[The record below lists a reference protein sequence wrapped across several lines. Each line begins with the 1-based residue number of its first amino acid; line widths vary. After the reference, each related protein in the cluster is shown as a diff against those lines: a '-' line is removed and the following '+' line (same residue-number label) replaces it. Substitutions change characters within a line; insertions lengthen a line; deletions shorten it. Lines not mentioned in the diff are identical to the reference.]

1 MNGQPRCAASD
12 MHESVDR
19 SLLRSPGEPYTIYSN
34 SIESIGAML
43 ARSVA
48 AVNVLLMLHADV
60 PLPLAKLAQLAGQP
74 YAVTASALKTLEKRG
89 LVVRSTRAG
98 QDEFAPNRESPYYPM
113 AYSLALVDLPI
124 STPLLGHT
132 IYAAYAY
139 GSLSHP
145 GGGGSG
151 SDLDLMLVV
160 RFRDEEARVAMASDL
175 ALFLSGRLH
184 RPIDPWILAPK
195 EAEDLLREQD
205 PHLVEALKG
214 VRIMGGLE

>member
-1 MNGQPRCAASD
+1 MNTQPSLTASRMPD
-12 MHESVDR
+12 SVGR
-19 SLLRSPGEPYTIYSN
+19 SILRSSAQSYTIYSS

-48 AVNVLLMLHADV
+48 AVNSLLMLHADV
-60 PLPLAKLAQLAGQP
+60 PLPLASVAQLVGQP

-98 QDEFAPNRESPYYPM
+98 QDEFAPNRASPYYPM
-113 AYSLALVDLPI
+113 AYDTALVDLPVAE
-124 STPLLGHT
+124 PLHGQK

-139 GSLSHP
+139 GSLSRP
-145 GGGGSG
+145 GGGNPS

-160 RFRDEEARVAMASDL
+160 AFRDEVARAAVASDL

-195 EAEDLLREQD
+195 EAEGLLREQD

-214 VRIMGGLE
+214 VRIMGGLQ

>member
-1 MNGQPRCAASD
+1 M
-12 MHESVDR
+12 R
-19 SLLRSPGEPYTIYSN
+19 SSAPSYTIYSS

-48 AVNVLLMLHADV
+48 AVNSLLMLHADV
-60 PLPLAKLAQLAGQP
+60 PLPLARVAQLVGQP
-74 YAVTASALKTLEKRG
+74 YAGTASALKTLEKRG
-89 LVVRSTRAG
+89 LVLRSTRAG

-113 AYSLALVDLPI
+113 AYATALVDLPVAE
-124 STPLLGHT
+124 PLHGQK

-139 GSLSHP
+139 GSLSRP
-145 GGGGSG
+145 GGGNPG

-160 RFRDEEARVAMASDL
+160 AFRDAEARAAMASDL

-195 EAEDLLREQD
+195 EAEDLHREQD
-205 PHLVEALKG
+205 PHLVEAANG

>member
-1 MNGQPRCAASD
+1 
-12 MHESVDR
+12 
-19 SLLRSPGEPYTIYSN
+19 
-34 SIESIGAML
+34 ML

-48 AVNVLLMLHADV
+48 AVNSLLMLHADV
-60 PLPLAKLAQLAGQP
+60 PLPLASVAQLVGQP

-98 QDEFAPNRESPYYPM
+98 QDEFGPNRESPYYPM
-113 AYSLALVDLPI
+113 AYSLALVDLPVAE
-124 STPLLGHT
+124 PLHEQK

-139 GSLSHP
+139 GSLSRP
-145 GGGGSG
+145 GGGSPG

-160 RFRDEEARVAMASDL
+160 AFRDEVARAAVASDL

-195 EAEDLLREQD
+195 EAEDLLRDQD

-214 VRIMGGLE
+214 VRIMGGLQ

>member
-1 MNGQPRCAASD
+1 MNGQLTLAACATKDSD
-12 MHESVDR
+12 L
-19 SLLRSPGEPYTIYSN
+19 SLLRSLQGCYTIYSQG
-34 SIESIGAML
+34 IESIGAML

-48 AVNVLLMLHADV
+48 AVNALLMLHADV
-60 PLPLAKLAQLAGQP
+60 PLPLAKVAQLAGQP

-98 QDEFAPNRESPYYPM
+98 QDEFAPNRASPYYPM
-113 AYSLALVDLPI
+113 AYDTALVDLPI
-124 STPLLGHT
+124 AEPLHEQK
-132 IYAAYAY
+132 IYAAYTY
-139 GSLSHP
+139 GSLSRP
-145 GGGGSG
+145 GGGNPS

-160 RFRDEEARVAMASDL
+160 AFRDEVARAAVASDL

>member
-1 MNGQPRCAASD
+1 
-12 MHESVDR
+12 
-19 SLLRSPGEPYTIYSN
+19 
-34 SIESIGAML
+34 ML

-48 AVNVLLMLHADV
+48 AVNALLMLHADV
-60 PLPLAKLAQLAGQP
+60 PLPLAKVAQLAGQP

-124 STPLLGHT
+124 SKPLLGHT

-139 GSLSHP
+139 GSLSRP
-145 GGGGSG
+145 GGGSPG

-160 RFRDEEARVAMASDL
+160 RFRDEEARAAMASDL
-175 ALFLSGRLH
+175 TLFLSGRLH

-195 EAEDLLREQD
+195 EADDLLREQD

-214 VRIMGGLE
+214 VRIMGGLQ

>member
-1 MNGQPRCAASD
+1 MNGQPSQVACATKDSD
-12 MHESVDR
+12 WSI
-19 SLLRSPGEPYTIYSN
+19 LRPSQNPYTIYSS

-48 AVNVLLMLHADV
+48 AVNSLLMLHADV
-60 PLPLAKLAQLAGQP
+60 PLPLARVAQLVGQP
-74 YAVTASALKTLEKRG
+74 YAVTASALKTLEKSG
-89 LVVRSTRAG
+89 LVLRSPRAG

-113 AYSLALVDLPI
+113 AYATALVDLPVAE
-124 STPLLGHT
+124 PLHGQK

-139 GSLSHP
+139 GSLSRP
-145 GGGGSG
+145 GGGNPG

-160 RFRDEEARVAMASDL
+160 AFRDAEARAAMASDL

-195 EAEDLLREQD
+195 ESEDLHREQD
-205 PHLVEALKG
+205 PHLVEAANG

>member
-1 MNGQPRCAASD
+1 
-12 MHESVDR
+12 
-19 SLLRSPGEPYTIYSN
+19 
-34 SIESIGAML
+34 ML

-48 AVNVLLMLHADV
+48 AVNSLLMLHADV
-60 PLPLAKLAQLAGQP
+60 PLPLARVAQLVGQP

-89 LVVRSTRAG
+89 LVLRSTRAG

-113 AYSLALVDLPI
+113 AYATALVDLPLAE
-124 STPLLGHT
+124 PLHGQRV
-132 IYAAYAY
+132 YAAYAY
-139 GSLSHP
+139 GSLSRP
-145 GGGGSG
+145 RGGNPG

-160 RFRDEEARVAMASDL
+160 AFRDEEARAAMASDL

-195 EAEDLLREQD
+195 EAEDLHREQD
-205 PHLVEALKG
+205 PHLVEAANG

>member
-1 MNGQPRCAASD
+1 
-12 MHESVDR
+12 
-19 SLLRSPGEPYTIYSN
+19 
-34 SIESIGAML
+34 ML

-48 AVNVLLMLHADV
+48 AVNSLLMLHADV
-60 PLPLAKLAQLAGQP
+60 PLPLAKVAQLVGQP

-89 LVVRSTRAG
+89 LIVRSTRAG
-98 QDEFAPNRESPYYPM
+98 QDEFGPNRESPYYPM

-124 STPLLGHT
+124 SAPLPGHK
-132 IYAAYAY
+132 ILAAYAY
-139 GSLSHP
+139 GSLSRP
-145 GGGGSG
+145 GGGSPG

-160 RFRDEEARVAMASDL
+160 RFRDEETRVAMASDL

-195 EAEDLLREQD
+195 EAEDLLRDQD

-214 VRIMGGLE
+214 VRIIGGLQ

>member
-1 MNGQPRCAASD
+1 MNCQPGSAAGD
-12 MHESVDR
+12 LHESVNR
-19 SLLRSPGEPYTIYSN
+19 SLLRSPGECYTIYIG
-34 SIESIGAML
+34 SIESIGDML
-43 ARSVA
+43 AKSVA
-48 AVNVLLMLHADV
+48 AVNALLMLHADV
-60 PLPLAKLAQLAGQP
+60 PLPLAKVAQLVGQP

-132 IYAAYAY
+132 IYAAFAY

-160 RFRDEEARVAMASDL
+160 RFRDEEARAAMASDL

-195 EAEDLLREQD
+195 EAEDLLRDQD

-214 VRIMGGLE
+214 VRIMGGLQ

>member
-1 MNGQPRCAASD
+1 MNCQLGSAASD
-12 MHESVDR
+12 MRESVGR
-19 SLLRSPGEPYTIYSN
+19 SLLRSPERPYTICTH

-48 AVNVLLMLHADV
+48 AVNALLMLHADV
-60 PLPLAKLAQLAGQP
+60 PLPLAKVAQLVGQP

-89 LVVRSTRAG
+89 LAVRSTRAG
-98 QDEFAPNRESPYYPM
+98 QDEFAPNPESPYYPM
-113 AYSLALVDLPI
+113 SYATALVDLPI
-124 STPLLGHT
+124 DQPLHGQK
-132 IYAAYAY
+132 IYTAYAY
-139 GSLSHP
+139 GSLSRP
-145 GGGGSG
+145 GGGNPG

-160 RFRDEEARVAMASDL
+160 RFPDEEARAAMASDL
-175 ALFLSGRLH
+175 ALFLSARLH